1 MVSNSSQST
10 VALWGPGSCQ
20 EPDFLDQY
28 EVLRAI
34 GHGEFGQVYLA
45 RHRLTGADVAVKV
58 LKTETQDISDLS
70 EPLMLRSLEHPNIV
84 QLFQVMRTRKN
95 LYMVMEYT
103 GGGQLLE
110 HIPPG
115 GMQQEEACRIFR
127 QIVCALGHC
136 HDKGIVH
143 RDLKLENIML
153 DARGHAK
160 LIDFGFSTRFTA
172 GQKLNDLWGT
182 LAYIAPE
189 IVLKQEYEGP
199 PADIWSLGVI
209 LHCMLTGSYP
219 FRGDTP
225 QELLMRITLARF
237 QVPSSVPVKA
247 RRLIRQI
254 LVLNPKKRPTVKQIL
269 QHPWLRQGEPCA
281 PHPSSQALPT
291 RPDPA
296 ILTMLF
302 DLSFDPYQT
311 WVSLAKRKFD
321 VVMATYLI
329 LKHQQ
334 GQGVGS
340 AFQGQPVPQWLR
352 PRQRPENLSNVPVL
366 PQRSASQPALRT
378 FPLPSEYPLPEDAQQ
393 PGHRDI
399 RGGSLPAIPLRCP
412 PAGAPTLRSCS
423 QSDSGFPRP
432 EPSRVL
438 VWWSRAHSSSSS
450 LDTAPRQ
457 GPGHTN
463 GWKQVRS
470 RIAACV
476 RALCCC
482 CVPRVSNKVAPMSQR
497 SDVPHP

>member
-1 MVSNSSQST
+1 MSMVSKSSQSR
-10 VALWGPGSCQ
+10 VALLGPGSCQ
-20 EPDFLDQY
+20 EPGFLDQY

-34 GHGEFGQVYLA
+34 GHGEFGQVHLA
-45 RHRLTGADVAVKV
+45 RHHLTGAEVAVKV
-58 LKTETQDISDLS
+58 LKTETEDMSDLS
-70 EPLMLRSLEHPNIV
+70 EALMLESLEHPNVI
-84 QLFQVMRTRKN
+84 QLFQVIRTREN
-95 LYMVMEYT
+95 LYMVMEHA

-110 HIPPG
+110 RIPRG
-115 GMQQEEACRIFR
+115 GMPQEEARRLFR

-136 HDKGIVH
+136 HDKGIMH
-143 RDLKLENIML
+143 RDLKPANIML
-153 DARGHAK
+153 DARGHVK
-160 LIDFGFSTRFTA
+160 LIDFGLSARFTA

-189 IVLKQEYEGP
+189 IVLEQEYEGP
-199 PADIWSLGVI
+199 SADIWSLGVT
-209 LHCMLTGSYP
+209 LYFMLTGSLP

-225 QELLMRITLARF
+225 QEMLMRILLARF

-254 LVLNPKKRPTVKQIL
+254 LVLKPKKRPTVKQIL

-302 DLSFDPYQT
+302 DMGFDPYQT

-321 VVMATYLI
+321 AVMATYLI

-352 PRQRPENLSNVPVL
+352 PRQRPENLSHVPVL

-378 FPLPSEYPLPEDAQQ
+378 SPLRSENPLPEDAQQ
-393 PGHRDI
+393 PGHRGI
-399 RGGSLPAIPLRCP
+399 RGGSLPAIPLHCP

-432 EPSRVL
+432 KPSRVL
-438 VWWSRAHSSSSS
+438 AWWPRAHSSSSS
-450 LDTAPRQ
+450 QDTARRQ

-463 GWKQVRS
+463 GWKRVRS

-482 CVPRVSNKVAPMSQR
+482 CVPRVSDKVAPMS
-497 SDVPHP
+497 

>member
-95 LYMVMEYT
+95 LYVVMEYT

-296 ILTMLF
+296 ILTMVF
-302 DLSFDPYQT
+302 DLGFDPYQT
-311 WVSLAKRKFD
+311 WVSLAKRKFN

-340 AFQGQPVPQWLR
+340 TFQGQPVPQWLR
-352 PRQRPENLSNVPVL
+352 PCQRPENLSNVPVL
-366 PQRSASQPALRT
+366 PERSTSQPALRT
-378 FPLPSEYPLPEDAQQ
+378 FPLPSEYLLPEDAQQ

-432 EPSRVL
+432 KPSRVL

-482 CVPRVSNKVAPMSQR
+482 CVPCVSNKMAQMSQR

>member
-1 MVSNSSQST
+1 MVSKSSQSR
-10 VALWGPGSCQ
+10 VALRGPGSCQ
-20 EPDFLDQY
+20 EPGFLDQY

-34 GHGEFGQVYLA
+34 GHGEFGEVHLA
-45 RHRLTGADVAVKV
+45 RHRLTGAEVAVKV
-58 LKTETQDISDLS
+58 LKTVTKNISDLS
-70 EPLMLRSLEHPNIV
+70 EPLMLKSLEHPNVI
-84 QLFQVMRTRKN
+84 QLFQVIRTREN
-95 LYMVMEYT
+95 LYMVMEYA

-115 GMQQEEACRIFR
+115 GMQQEEACRLFR

-143 RDLKLENIML
+143 RDLKPGM
-153 DARGHAK
+153 
-160 LIDFGFSTRFTA
+160 
-172 GQKLNDLWGT
+172 
-182 LAYIAPE
+182 PE
-189 IVLKQEYEGP
+189 
-199 PADIWSLGVI
+199 
-209 LHCMLTGSYP
+209 
-219 FRGDTP
+219 DT
-225 QELLMRITLARF
+225 
-237 QVPSSVPVKA
+237 
-247 RRLIRQI
+247 LIRQI
-254 LVLNPKKRPTVKQIL
+254 LVVNPKKRPTLKQIL

-291 RPDPA
+291 FPDPA

-302 DLSFDPYQT
+302 DLDFDPYQT

-334 GQGVGS
+334 VQGVGS
-340 AFQGQPVPQWLR
+340 AFQGQPVPQWFR
-352 PRQRPENLSNVPVL
+352 PRRRPENLSSVPVL

-378 FPLPSEYPLPEDAQQ
+378 FPLPSENPLPEIAQQ
-393 PGHRDI
+393 PGHRAI

-423 QSDSGFPRP
+423 RSDSGFPSP

-450 LDTAPRQ
+450 QDTALRQ

-463 GWKQVRS
+463 GWERVRS

-497 SDVPHP
+497 RDVPHP